1 MTSRSRAQI
10 VVTIGPSS
18 AKAETIRAM
27 AENGMDVARLN
38 FSWGNFSEHAER
50 IISIKEAEKAL
61 KISLIIMVDLPGP
74 RIQEGKGHTY
84 DHSEVSALTD
94 HDRECVA
101 FGVEHGVD
109 CFALSFVG
117 DAADV
122 ESCRKAIAEKGGKQ
136 TIIAK
141 IERTAALEHLDAII
155 AAADAVMVAR
165 GDLGE
170 EVPIE
175 RIPFIQ
181 ADIIRR
187 ANAAGKP
194 VITATQMMLSMTES
208 PTPTRAEVT
217 DVANAILQGS
227 DAVMLSDETAN
238 GKYPTEAVK
247 MMERITIEAE
257 KHLSGGKRISIDRA
271 GSRAFNLLKKL

>member
-1 MTSRSRAQI
+1 MMNRSRAQI
-10 VVTIGPSS
+10 VATIGPASN
-18 AKAETIRAM
+18 KAETVRAM
-27 AENGMDVARLN
+27 VENGMDVARLN
-38 FSWGNFSEHAER
+38 FSWGDFAEHAEQIGHIR
-50 IISIKEAEKAL
+50 EVEKAL
-61 KISLIIMVDLPGP
+61 NMGIIIIADLPGP
-74 RIQEGKGHTY
+74 RIQEGKRHTY

-94 HDRECVA
+94 HDRECIA
-101 FGVEHGVD
+101 FGIEQSMD

-117 DAADV
+117 NAADV

-136 TIIAK
+136 PIIAK

-170 EVPIE
+170 EVPLE

-187 ANAAGKP
+187 ANAAGKS
-194 VITATQMMLSMTES
+194 VITATGMMLSMIES

-238 GKYPTEAVK
+238 GKYPAEAVK

-257 KHLSGGKRISIDRA
+257 KHLAGGA
-271 GSRAFNLLKKL
+271 HSRAFNLLKKL

>member
-1 MTSRSRAQI
+1 MPRSRAQI
-10 VVTIGPSS
+10 VATLGPSS
-18 AKAETIRAM
+18 DKAEIVRAM
-27 AENGMDVARLN
+27 ALNGMDVVRLN
-38 FSWGNFSEHAER
+38 FSWGDFAEHTEQ
-50 IISIKEAEKAL
+50 IKHAREAEKSL
-61 KISLIIMVDLPGP
+61 KISLIIMGDLPGP
-74 RIQEGKGHTY
+74 RIQKGKIHTY

-94 HDRECVA
+94 HDRECIA
-101 FGVEHGVD
+101 FGIEQKVD

-117 DAADV
+117 NAADI

-136 TIIAK
+136 PIIAK

-208 PTPTRAEVT
+208 PSPTRAEVT

-257 KHLSGGKRISIDRA
+257 KHLSGGKRISIDHA
-271 GSRAFNLLKKL
+271 GARAFNLLKKL